1 MCGICGAVSTHH
13 SALRA
18 GATAGVEAML
28 GALAHRGP
36 DSSGLAES
44 RGAVLGATRLAI
56 RGLHDGRQP
65 LLHGET
71 GITAVCNGEIDNHRE
86 LRQWLADRG
95 RRVAQAT
102 DVAIIPELY
111 LALGDAFPERL
122 VGAFAI
128 ALWDPRRERLL
139 LVRDRAGERPLF
151 FRRAGEEVIFA
162 TELAALAA
170 YARPPALDRE
180 ALAWYLRFGCFA
192 SPMTPFEGVEKVGPG
207 ERVVIDAAGVRR
219 ERYWRWRHP
228 SPGRPAPA
236 ALSAAG
242 SPNAA
247 GASAAEPS
255 ASASSPGHCPPAPPT
270 LDELDEVFRRAV
282 RRQTDVEVPCGVY
295 LSGGVDSSL
304 VTAVAR
310 AVRPEQPL
318 TAFTLR
324 FSEDSYDE
332 GAIAEKVARGLGLT
346 PRPVWVRPEDFP
358 QCLPELVRLAGEPLA
373 DPAWVP
379 AALLSRR
386 AADEV
391 KTALVGEGGDEIFGG
406 YPTYT
411 GVWLGERYGRLPR
424 RLRQAAEAL
433 VRSLPPSEKKVTV
446 SYLLKRFVAGAS
458 LDGLERHLLWTS
470 NLAPEMIARLGVPP
484 PLRPLRRPLGTS
496 GSEALD
502 EASVSG
508 GALLDRVQQHDLETS
523 LAEGLLTKS
532 DRASMHF
539 AVELRAPFLD
549 RDVLG
554 LGARLS
560 EAQRVRGFATKTFLK
575 RYARRYLP
583 RWVVHRRKRGLSVP
597 LAAWLRGPLAGWA
610 ESRLVSGALAEAGV
624 DPAAALALFAEH
636 RRREHDHARALW
648 TLIVLAEWLEWVR
661 GARSVRLADGA
672 PAQLVTAATLPD
684 VLAPS

>member
-1 MCGICGAVSTHH
+1 MCGICGAVSTDH

-18 GATAGVEAML
+18 GATSGVEAML

-36 DSSGLAES
+36 DSSGLAAS
-44 RGAVLGATRLAI
+44 GGAVLGATRLAI
-56 RGLHDGRQP
+56 RGLHDGKQP
-65 LLHGET
+65 LVHGET

-86 LRQWLADRG
+86 LRRWLADRG
-95 RRVAQAT
+95 RRVETAT

-111 LALGDAFPERL
+111 LELGDAFPERL

-151 FRRAGEEVIFA
+151 FRRVGDEVVFA
-162 TELAALAA
+162 TELAALVA
-170 YARPPALDRE
+170 YARPPALDRD
-180 ALAWYLRFGCFA
+180 ALAWYLRFGSFA
-192 SPMTPFEGVEKVGPG
+192 SPLTPFEGVEKVGPG
-207 ERVVIDAAGVRR
+207 ERVAIDPAGIRR
-219 ERYWRWRHP
+219 ERYWRWRRP
-228 SPGRPAPA
+228 APGRPDGAAPFA
-236 ALSAAG
+236 ATSGGSADLPGATSVPAG
-242 SPNAA
+242 SR
-247 GASAAEPS
+247 
-255 ASASSPGHCPPAPPT
+255 PPT
-270 LDELDEVFRRAV
+270 LGELDEAFRRAV
-282 RRQTDVEVPCGVY
+282 LRQTDVEVPCGVY

-324 FSEDSYDE
+324 FSENSYDE
-332 GAIAEKVARGLGLT
+332 GEVAERVAASLGVAA
-346 PRPVWVRPEDFP
+346 RPVWVRPEDFP
-358 QCLPELVRLAGEPLA
+358 ECLPELVRLAGEPLA

-386 AADEV
+386 AAEEV

-411 GVWLGERYGRLPR
+411 GVWLGERYGRLPGGLR
-424 RLRQAAEAL
+424 RAVEAL
-433 VRSLPPSEKKVTV
+433 VRALPPSEKKVTV
-446 SYLLKRFVAGAS
+446 GYLLKRFVAGAS

-470 NLAPEMIARLGVPP
+470 NLAPELIARLGVPP
-484 PLRPLRRPLGTS
+484 PALAGARREAPGDPWALVG
-496 GSEALD
+496 GS
-502 EASVSG
+502 
-508 GALLDRVQQHDLETS
+508 LLDRVQQHDLETS
-523 LAEGLLTKS
+523 LAEGLLTKA

-549 RDVLG
+549 CDL
-554 LGARLS
+554 LLLAARLD

-624 DPAAALALFAEH
+624 DPAAALALFDEH

-661 GARSVRLADGA
+661 GARAARLSTRAA
-672 PAQLVTAATLPD
+672 PTSLVAAAAVPD
-684 VLAPS
+684 VLASS